1 MYNSAVALVTPKRLL
16 FKSCNHFVRF
26 VSLWEPLKLLKDLKN
41 NTWLLCKEVC
51 VCILYQNLFMTIAF
65 KTLALAVTLTSAT
78 ALLALTN
85 PHTTPAKKPA
95 VTPKIQAAILLDVS
109 NSMDGLIDQAKAQL
123 WNMVSTM
130 GKAKCTGDATPQIE
144 IALYEYG
151 RSSNDVKQ
159 GYVKQIN
166 SFITNLDSLSEN
178 LFNLTTN
185 GGDEYCGHVIKNSIE
200 ELKWDPAPENY
211 KVIFI
216 AGNEDF
222 LQGNIKYIEACNAA
236 KQKGVIVNTI
246 YCGDKMQG
254 IREHWNLNAECG
266 SGSFTNIN
274 QNAREIEIPTPYDS
288 LLITL
293 NGSLNNT
300 YLNYTVVGYA
310 AQAKQSKMD
319 AANTSLSKET
329 QMKRIKT
336 KSNAKV
342 YKNAEWDLVDAVEKK
357 GALAYDDLETKALP
371 DSLKNKSK
379 EEIKKVVEQK
389 ARERGMV
396 QKEIAELNIKRDA
409 YIAAEKAKRANN
421 KTEQTLETEVEKII
435 KEQARRHNMK
445 IE

>member
-1 MYNSAVALVTPKRLL
+1 MG
-16 FKSCNHFVRF
+16 F
-26 VSLWEPLKLLKDLKN
+26 VSSWEMLKLLKDFKN
-41 NTWLLCKEVC
+41 THPLLCKAVC
-51 VCILYQNLFMTIAF
+51 VCILYQNLFMITF

-78 ALLALTN
+78 ALLALKN
-85 PHTTPAKKPA
+85 PHTIEPAPA
-95 VTPKIQAAILLDVS
+95 AKATAGPKIQAAILLDVS

-123 WNMVSTM
+123 WNMVNTM
-130 GKAKCTGDATPQIE
+130 GKAKCTGDAAPQIE

-151 RSSNDVKQ
+151 RSSNDAKQ

-166 SFITNLDSLSEN
+166 SFITSLDSLSEN

-200 ELKWDPAPENY
+200 ELQWDPAPENY

-222 LQGNIKYIEACNAA
+222 LQGNVKYIEACNAA

-300 YLNYTVVGYA
+300 YLTYNVVGSV
-310 AQAKQSKMD
+310 AQAKQAKMD
-319 AANTSLSKET
+319 VANTSLSKEA

-357 GALAYDDLETKALP
+357 GVSAFDELEIKALP
-371 DSLKNKSK
+371 DSLKNKNK

-389 ARERGMV
+389 ARERGAV
-396 QKEIAELNIKRDA
+396 QKEIAELNAKRDA

-435 KEQARRHNMK
+435 KEQAKRYNMR